1 MPQPCIPY
9 GPNEHFEYHL
19 RTKKFVSITGT
30 NYISF
35 KLFFTP
41 KKSYMEENLRLKYDA
56 PETTVTEVP
65 LEGCVMRHSHQHDT
79 QSEWES

>member
-1 MPQPCIPY
+1 MPQPCIPC

-56 PETTVTEVP
+56 PETSVFEMQGESCLVP
-65 LEGCVMRHSHQHDT
+65 SSWGHEEG
-79 QSEWES
+79 